1 MFPQNKQDDIVMVLH
16 ECDYDLA
23 KATNMLVDGLSSFQ
37 DDWITAG
44 TKKKPTPSSPN
55 QANDEAD
62 VQPQNRSQHRP
73 NGGLGKEKRQNRG
86 DRDRDRDRERNRG
99 ENTKKER
106 PRKTDSNAESNL
118 EDKFNN
124 LDVKDGESKFNNFS
138 NGDGDQPNDH
148 QRSNKRN
155 SGGGRG
161 GGGGAGRGP
170 GSGGN
175 RGTRNNGFGGE
186 RKMRENRGPRSDN
199 RRSFNNRDQNPQT
212 DEILG
217 AGEGVEL
224 VVVSKAVE
232 TSSFESSNVAN
243 NASVIAPAISS
254 EKTKLNELIETTKTS
269 KSDSLRDIGTWTN
282 EQADRNKSH
291 NRQQQRFN
299 ANKQS
304 GGAMNAN
311 KSVEDW
317 ENEEEWQGD
326 LTKTQIFTSS
336 NQKKDNV
343 ETKYVLIFLGCFF
356 FMQKYFLNGLV

>member
-1 MFPQNKQDDIVMVLH
+1 MFPLNKQDDIVMVLH

-23 KATNMLVDGLSSFQ
+23 KATNMLADGLSSFQ

-62 VQPQNRSQHRP
+62 VHPQNRSQHKP
-73 NGGLGKEKRQNRG
+73 NGGLGKEKRPNRG
-86 DRDRDRDRERNRG
+86 DRDRDRDRERKGGSN
-99 ENTKKER
+99 NKKENATQR
-106 PRKTDSNAESNL
+106 PRKTDSNADSNL

-124 LDVKDGESKFNNFS
+124 LDIKDGESKFNNFS
-138 NGDGDQPNDH
+138 NGDDQPNDH
-148 QRSNKRN
+148 QHNNRNNKRN

-161 GGGGAGRGP
+161 GGGRGP
-170 GSGGN
+170 GSGAN
-175 RGTRNNGFGGE
+175 RGGRNNGFGGE
-186 RKMRENRGPRSDN
+186 RKTRENRGPRSDN

-224 VVVSKAVE
+224 VVVSKTIE
-232 TSSFESSNVAN
+232 TSSFESSNVVN
-243 NASVIAPAISS
+243 NASVIAPVINS
-254 EKTKLNELIETTKTS
+254 EKTKLNELIETAKTS
-269 KSDSLRDIGTWTN
+269 NSDNLRDIGTWTN

-291 NRQQQRFN
+291 NRQQRFN

-343 ETKYVLIFLGCFF
+343 ETKYVLILGC
-356 FMQKYFLNGLV
+356 